1 MLLSLGNGGPGGC
14 ECWSQ
19 RTHTFSGRLKK
30 FTKSYDQIRR
40 QHDVWKKTSDLRRL
54 RENKPPAPTGI
65 RKDNSWSIC
74 QLSVAV
80 PTNMLKQESLAQTN
94 LVYNRPSL
102 SRDLHWRIKFQGF
115 CDQTANSP
123 YIYALKYR
131 TKTALHSQR
140 DSAVSRIC
148 EQTKEAVWARKFV
161 LFDSCKM

>member
-1 MLLSLGNGGPGGC
+1 MLLSLGNEVPGGC

-19 RTHTFSGRLKK
+19 WTQTSSGRLKK
-30 FTKSYDQIRR
+30 VTTSYDQTRC

-54 RENKPPAPTGI
+54 HENKQPAPTGI

-80 PTNMLKQESLAQTN
+80 PANMLKQESLAQTN

-102 SRDLHWRIKFQGF
+102 SRDLHWRIKSQGF
-115 CDQTANSP
+115 CDRTINSP
-123 YIYALKYR
+123 YTYAPKYR

-148 EQTKEAVWARKFV
+148 EQTKEVVWARKFV
-161 LFDSCKM
+161 LFDSGKM